1 VFIFPSKDG
10 EYWWT
15 NARFNNSEKKEPA
28 LSISKEDAVLFLQ
41 DEGDG
46 KKDPFMEKYFPNQMR
61 MYHEAIAT
69 ARKQF
74 EESIGVKV

>member
-1 VFIFPSKDG
+1 M
-10 EYWWT
+10 
-15 NARFNNSEKKEPA
+15 
-28 LSISKEDAVLFLQ
+28 FLQ